1 MAKTRRKRRSTKSD
15 TIIACHGQFWDRELV
30 DWRGTQGKQRE
41 HPKLAGKRGKEVI
54 ELADQIGI
62 YVLYDDRY
70 EPVYA
75 GQVGRPKSKNSSE
88 NVGGN
93 TLFSRLKVHAT
104 SEIGGRWRFFSWY
117 GLKLINKNKKL
128 RKVSARRVTVK
139 TMIDAMEAAMIASF
153 EPRLNSQSGNLKSST
168 LIKQVPDPNTSSKLL
183 ETRLDR
189 IEDQLKSIALQQA
202 ENGEEDESDD

>member
-1 MAKTRRKRRSTKSD
+1 MAKRGRKKRSSKAD
-15 TIIACHGQFWDRELV
+15 TIIACYGQFWDRELV
-30 DWRGTQGKQRE
+30 DWRGRKGVQRE
-41 HPKLAGKRGKEVI
+41 HHKLGGKRGQQPVEV
-54 ELADQIGI
+54 ADQIGI

-75 GQVGRPKSKNSSE
+75 GQVGRSKTKNAEVSM
-88 NVGGN
+88 GGN

-104 SEIGGRWRFFSWY
+104 SEIGGCWRFFSWY
-117 GLKLINKNKKL
+117 GLKLINKDGTL
-128 RKVSARRVTVK
+128 RSVSARRVTVK

-168 LIKQVPDPNTSSKLL
+168 LIKQVPDPNTRSKLL

-189 IEDQLKSIALQQA
+189 IEGQLKSIALQQA
-202 ENGEEDESDD
+202 DNGEEDDSED